1 MPRSMPMTNSVMSSA
16 ISQPTP
22 KPQPTPQVQPVKVPE
37 STTAT
42 TTTQEKPKQQS
53 SDKQEIVSS
62 TPVED
67 DYTLMPVELDKK
79 FEALD
84 TDGALRPTIIDI
96 GKVWTKKSQVALLA
110 QPTEQTLSV
119 PEQETER
126 NKAYDLLDALSRS
139 GCLTFD
145 HAALHVVMASTHCFD
160 KTLLNTVVQDNVNPI
175 EKVERSNLIVA
186 TTIHEKEARDLIE
199 PSQEERASTYSPL
212 LFPKEEMKLPL
223 LTKEKER
230 AKKSKGKGKEK
241 DKSGI

>member
-186 TTIHEKEARDLIE
+186 TTIHGV
-199 PSQEERASTYSPL
+199 PSEELVRPEVKQRVATYSPH
-212 LFPKEEMKLPL
+212 LFGDHASQPQLQIEQKGDSVFTEKS
-223 LTKEKER
+223 TKIHSVEVK
-230 AKKSKGKGKEK
+230 
-241 DKSGI
+241 